1 LLWSVVP
8 ALQIF
13 SRGLSPR
20 GLAGCRRA
28 ASSLEYCVFAGMLGL
43 TLVMIFQLYG
53 DTLLHGA
60 STVVRRIE
68 QATNGADRH

>member
-1 LLWSVVP
+1 
-8 ALQIF
+8 
-13 SRGLSPR
+13 
-20 GLAGCRRA
+20 
-28 ASSLEYCVFAGMLGL
+28 
-43 TLVMIFQLYG
+43 MIFQLYG